1 MLDEIG
7 NVGGREGSV
16 PYNEDSLT
24 SRSQSRI
31 DVLEGERGLQVTVTR
46 LPLDLQLQNQSAGFS
61 RDQRARSAASA
72 FLSGWES
79 PQEQQPESSNQ
90 FGRKC
95 RHRLDLPQ
103 ALPGLS
109 EAR

>member
-24 SRSQSRI
+24 SRSQSPI

-46 LPLDLQLQNQSAGFS
+46 LPLDLLLQNQSAGFRGIKEQGLHGS
-61 RDQRARSAASA
+61 LRIS
-72 FLSGWES
+72 SGWES
-79 PQEQQPESSNQ
+79 SQEQQPKSPNQ
-90 FGRKC
+90 
-95 RHRLDLPQ
+95 L
-103 ALPGLS
+103 
-109 EAR
+109 